1 MVDQRRDR
9 QRGVRGA
16 AGDYDVG
23 ALAQRLHQRFGAD
36 IGIGCDQ
43 PRRFR
48 VDAVVGL
55 VHRQLV
61 QRDAA
66 ADIVAADHGDAAV
79 RQAEPQGQPRHQ
91 PRRGGGIGG
100 AEIAEDGDAV
110 RHAVAQH
117 RLQQPLQHRLV
128 AELRVAP
135 AFQLR
140 QGHGA
145 LAQRLEEQRRGQA
158 AGDQAADHRDGRID
172 PVAGEAGAV
181 ADQEGVV
188 HGRSLSGIIAPA
200 VRRRNR
206 PAPGPAARRPHPPA
220 RSGSPPGCRAG
231 CGTHRMDGG
240 SCARSQA
247 SARRAASAS
256 GRRHSSSGRPGLA
269 PSGTRRSGSG
279 AAARATASSRAVQ
292 GAVRA
297 AGSSATKRCRA
308 TIRPTISSFPALQDR
323 PMPWCGRPRSCAA
336 GDSAGGRTAPPA
348 DRGRASAAAPR

>member
-1 MVDQRRDR
+1 MRW
-9 QRGVRGA
+9 
-16 AGDYDVG
+16 
-23 ALAQRLHQRFGAD
+23 
-36 IGIGCDQ
+36 
-43 PRRFR
+43 
-48 VDAVVGL
+48 
-55 VHRQLV
+55 
-61 QRDAA
+61 
-66 ADIVAADHGDAAV
+66 
-79 RQAEPQGQPRHQ
+79 
-91 PRRGGGIGG
+91 
-100 AEIAEDGDAV
+100 

-158 AGDQAADHRDGRID
+158 AGDQAADHRDGRVD

-206 PAPGPAARRPHPPA
+206 PAPGPAARHPRPPG
-220 RSGSPPGCRAG
+220 RWGSPPGCRAG
-231 CGTHRMDGG
+231 CGRHRDGWPG
-240 SCARSQA
+240 PG
-247 SARRAASAS
+247 RAAGPPPAAPPSAS

-279 AAARATASSRAVQ
+279 VAARATASSRAVQ
-292 GAVRA
+292 RGGARHRVLGDEALQGDDEADDLLLPRLAGPADAVVRQAAHLRRRGEFRGRRELRLRQVEVEHLQQRRGHQVAPPGQDA
-297 AGSSATKRCRA
+297 AGL
-308 TIRPTISSFPALQDR
+308 RPAQRLAAGEADEVGALRQEPPQVLPR
-323 PMPWCGRPRSCAA
+323 RQCAAASTSTGRPRAWAMAA
-336 GDSAGGRTAPPA
+336 TSGSEGSLFGPA
-348 DRGRASAAAPR
+348 SQ